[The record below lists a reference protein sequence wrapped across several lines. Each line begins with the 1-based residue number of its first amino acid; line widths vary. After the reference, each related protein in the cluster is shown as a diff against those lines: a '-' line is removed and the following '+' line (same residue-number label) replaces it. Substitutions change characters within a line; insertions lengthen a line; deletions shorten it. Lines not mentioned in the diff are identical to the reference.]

1 MRAHILTTAI
11 FAAALAGLTVP
22 ASAQYYYPYPNPYAY
37 PPPAY
42 PPQRPVYPPPEAYYP
57 PPAYPATP
65 RVDRR
70 RVANYCET
78 QIGTCETPGPMHV
91 GRSCN
96 CYFPGYGK
104 TPGFA
109 AQAGY

>member
-1 MRAHILTTAI
+1 MRTRILTTALV
-11 FAAALAGLTVP
+11 AAALAAISVP
-22 ASAQYYYPYPNPYAY
+22 ASAQYYYPNPYAY
-37 PPPAY
+37 PPQIPVY
-42 PPQRPVYPPPEAYYP
+42 PPQRPVYPPPEAFYP

-78 QIGTCETPGPMHV
+78 QVGTCQTPGPMHV

-96 CYFPGYGK
+96 CFFPGYGK